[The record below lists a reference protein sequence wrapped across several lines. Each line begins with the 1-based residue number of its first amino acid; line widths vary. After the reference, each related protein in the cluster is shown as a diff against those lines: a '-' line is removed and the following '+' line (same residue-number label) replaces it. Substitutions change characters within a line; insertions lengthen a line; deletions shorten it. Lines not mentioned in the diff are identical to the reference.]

1 MVRLKEKKFVLEEKY
16 ILIFI
21 NISYTITQVRFNSLF
36 CKFAF
41 SLNRF
46 LYLVDDTLTNKR
58 LHEHSPDCGG
68 GFGGDCGYHR
78 GSQHRNVEV

>member
-1 MVRLKEKKFVLEEKY
+1 MEKKYFLMFIK
-16 ILIFI
+16 ILYASIQI
-21 NISYTITQVRFNSLF
+21 RFNSLF
-36 CKFAF
+36 CKHGF
-41 SLNRF
+41 SLNLF

-58 LHEHSPDCGG
+58 LHEHRPDCGG